1 MAKPE
6 IRSEADAFRAAF
18 HERMHA
24 NNMYGLWELA
34 SQMTPQPQPK
44 MIPHM
49 WPWSTTQSIIEESA
63 RAVPVGD
70 ERRALQLFN
79 PGLGGRWATTNNLIA
94 AVQIL
99 LPGEV
104 ARAHRHT
111 PTAIRFIIEGSGAYT
126 AVDGERVYMAP
137 GDLILTPSWAWHDH
151 GNETKDRV
159 VWMDGL
165 DIPLIA
171 SLEAMFFQ
179 FYSAPQVPASR
190 PPNASRQ
197 LYGHAHITPTWVKE
211 KAQSS
216 PLLLYSWEQT
226 WQALNSLRDHEGSA
240 HDGVLLEYRHPQTG
254 GPVLPT
260 MACMVQLLRPGEHTK
275 AHRHTGSAVYHVVNG
290 AGFTIIDGQRF
301 NWSKGDIFAL
311 PPWALHEHANL
322 RRAPMPCCSRFRICR
337 CSRRSVSITKK
348 NSKRTA
354 GIRKSRRRSRRRDRK
369 TPLDPSLSKR
379 GNDNSSIRH
388 SRML

>member
-111 PTAIRFIIEGSGAYT
+111 PTAIRFIIEGTGAYT

-179 FYSAPQVPASR
+179 FYSAPQVPVSR

-216 PLLLYSWEQT
+216 PLLLYSWEQA
-226 WQALNSLRDHEGSA
+226 WQALNSLARPRGQRARWQFRSSIVTRRPAGRAADDGLHGSA
-240 HDGVLLEYRHPQTG
+240 AATRRAYQSAPPYRQRGLSRRERRRIYDHRRTTFQLEQRRYLRAAALGVARTRESIGERGCRVVLDPGFTG
-254 GPVLPT
+254 VEC
-260 MACMVQLLRPGEHTK
+260 ARALLRRRTQRERRQ
-275 AHRHTGSAVYHVVNG
+275 AGS
-290 AGFTIIDGQRF
+290 D
-301 NWSKGDIFAL
+301 
-311 PPWALHEHANL
+311 
-322 RRAPMPCCSRFRICR
+322 
-337 CSRRSVSITKK
+337 
-348 NSKRTA
+348 
-354 GIRKSRRRSRRRDRK
+354 
-369 TPLDPSLSKR
+369 LDV
-379 GNDNSSIRH
+379 
-388 SRML
+388 

>member
-6 IRSEADAFRAAF
+6 IKSEADAFRQAF
-18 HERMHA
+18 HDRMHA
-24 NNMYGLWELA
+24 NHMYGLWELA
-34 SQMTPQPQPK
+34 SQMTPHPQPK

-49 WPWSTTQSIIEESA
+49 WRWSTTESIIEESA

-111 PTAIRFIIEGSGAYT
+111 PTAIRFIIEGTGAYT

-151 GNETKDRV
+151 GNETKERV

-171 SLEAMFFQ
+171 SIEAMFFQ
-179 FYSAPQVPASR
+179 FYTAEQVAPTR
-190 PPNASRQ
+190 PPNASKQ
-197 LYGHAHITPTWVKE
+197 LFGHPHISPTWVKE
-211 KAQSS
+211 KPKSS
-216 PLLLYSWEQT
+216 PLLLYSWDQT
-226 WQALNSLRDHEGSA
+226 WQALNELRDHEGSPF
-240 HDGVLLEYRHPQTG
+240 DGIALEYRHPQTG
-254 GPVLPT
+254 GPVMPT
-260 MACMVQLLRPGEHTK
+260 MACCAQLLRPGEHTK

-290 AGFTIIDGQRF
+290 EGFTIINGQRF
-301 NWSKGDIFAL
+301 TWKKGDIVAL
-311 PPWALHEHANL
+311 PPWALHEHANSSASADAVL
-322 RRAPMPCCSRFRICR
+322 F
-337 CSRRSVSITKK
+337 SIQ
-348 NSKRTA
+348 
-354 GIRKSRRRSRRRDRK
+354 DL
-369 TPLDPSLSKR
+369 PVLSALGLYYEEELNENGGHQEVTSTFKAA
-379 GNDNSSIRH
+379 
-388 SRML
+388 

>member
-6 IRSEADAFRAAF
+6 IRSEADAFREAF
-18 HERMHA
+18 HQRMHA

-44 MIPHM
+44 MVPHL
-49 WPWSTTQSIIEESA
+49 WPWSTTESIIEESA

-111 PTAIRFIIEGSGAYT
+111 PTAIRFIIEGTGAYT
-126 AVDGERVYMAP
+126 AVDGERVYMSP

-151 GNETKDRV
+151 GNETHERV

-179 FYSAPQVPASR
+179 FYSVPQVPASR
-190 PPNASRQ
+190 PAHASQ
-197 LYGHAHITPTWVKE
+197 QMYGHAHITPTWVKE
-211 KAQSS
+211 KPQAS
-216 PLLLYSWEQT
+216 PLLLYSWTQT
-226 WQALNSLRDHEGSA
+226 SEALNALREHHGSA
-240 HDGVLLEYRHPQTG
+240 QDGVLLEYRHPQTG

-260 MACMVQLLRPGEHTK
+260 MACMIQLLRSGEHTR
-275 AHRHTGSAVYHVVNG
+275 AHRHTGSAVYHVVSG
-290 AGFTIIDGQRF
+290 AGFTVIDGKRF

-311 PPWALHEHANL
+311 PPWALHEHANSSASADAVL
-322 RRAPMPCCSRFRICR
+322 F
-337 CSRRSVSITKK
+337 SIQDVPVLKALGLYYEEEFEENGGHQEVTSTFKP
-348 NSKRTA
+348 A
-354 GIRKSRRRSRRRDRK
+354 
-369 TPLDPSLSKR
+369 
-379 GNDNSSIRH
+379 
-388 SRML
+388 

>member
-34 SQMTPQPQPK
+34 SQMTPHPQPK
-44 MIPHM
+44 MVPHL
-49 WPWSTTQSIIEESA
+49 WPWTTTESIIDESA

-111 PTAIRFIIEGSGAYT
+111 PTAIRFIIEGNGAYT

-171 SLEAMFFQ
+171 SVEAMFFQ
-179 FYSAPQVPASR
+179 LYTAPQVPMSR
-190 PPNASRQ
+190 PANSSVQ
-197 LYGHAHITPTWVKE
+197 LFGHAHITPTWVKE
-211 KAQSS
+211 KPQSS

-226 WQALNSLRDHEGSA
+226 WQALNALRNQEGSPF
-240 HDGVLLEYRHPQTG
+240 DGVALEYRHPQTG

-260 MACMVQLLRPGEHTK
+260 MACLTQLLRPGECTK
-275 AHRHTGSAVYHVVNG
+275 AHRHTGSAVYHVVKG
-290 AGFTIIDGQRF
+290 GGFTIIDGQRF
-301 NWSKGDIFAL
+301 NWQKGDIFAL

-322 RRAPMPCCSRFRICR
+322 SASADAVLF
-337 CSRRSVSITKK
+337 SIQDLPVLNALGLYYEEALKENNGHQEVTSTFK
-348 NSKRTA
+348 A
-354 GIRKSRRRSRRRDRK
+354 A
-369 TPLDPSLSKR
+369 
-379 GNDNSSIRH
+379 
-388 SRML
+388 

>member
-6 IRSEADAFRAAF
+6 KKVPIPDNEAQTKAASIREEF

-24 NNMYGLWELA
+24 AHMYGLWELA
-34 SQMTPQPQPK
+34 SQMTAHPQPK
-44 MIPHM
+44 MIPYM
-49 WPWSTTQSIIEESA
+49 WRWSLLESIIAQSGQ
-63 RAVPVGD
+63 AVPVGD

-111 PTAIRFIIEGSGAYT
+111 PTAIRFIIEGAGAYT

-151 GNETKDRV
+151 GNETDQRV

-179 FYSAPQVPASR
+179 FYSDTQVPSTR
-190 PPNASRQ
+190 PANASKQ
-197 LYGHAHITPTWVKE
+197 LHGHTHLSPTWIKE
-211 KAQSS
+211 KTRSS
-216 PLLLYSWEQT
+216 PLLLYSWDRTRE
-226 WQALNSLRDHEGSA
+226 ALNALRDHEGSA
-240 HDGVLLEYRHPQTG
+240 FDGVALEYRHPLTG
-254 GPVLPT
+254 GPVMPT
-260 MACMVQLLRPGEHTK
+260 MSCCVQLLRPSEHTK
-275 AHRHTGSAVYHVVNG
+275 AHRHTGSVVYHVFHGEGMTV
-290 AGFTIIDGQRF
+290 IDGQRF
-301 NWSKGDIFAL
+301 TWTKGDIIAL
-311 PPWALHEHANL
+311 PPWALHEHANASTSEDAVL
-322 RRAPMPCCSRFRICR
+322 F
-337 CSRRSVSITKK
+337 SIQ
-348 NSKRTA
+348 
-354 GIRKSRRRSRRRDRK
+354 D
-369 TPLDPSLSKR
+369 TPVLQALGLYYEETLT
-379 GNDNSSIRH
+379 GNDGHQQVTSNFAAA
-388 SRML
+388 

>member
-1 MAKPE
+1 MDTVFGFGAGDGEDSMAKPE
-6 IRSEADAFRAAF
+6 MKSEADAFRAAF

-34 SQMTPQPQPK
+34 SQMTAHPEPK

-49 WPWSTTQSIIEESA
+49 WPWSVTEAIIAESA

-111 PTAIRFIIEGSGAYT
+111 PTAIRFIIEGNGAYT

-137 GDLILTPSWAWHDH
+137 GDLILTPSWSWHDH
-151 GNETKDRV
+151 GNETQERV

-179 FYSAPQVPASR
+179 FYSAQQVPATR
-190 PPNASRQ
+190 PANVSKQ
-197 LYGHAHITPTWVKE
+197 LHGHAHISPTWVKE
-211 KAQSS
+211 KSMAS
-216 PLLLYSWEQT
+216 PLLLYSGRNFGRRS
-226 WQALNSLRDHEGSA
+226 ALRDHEGSPF
-240 HDGVLLEYRHPQTG
+240 DGVLLEYRHPADRWSG
-254 GPVLPT
+254 VADDDLHGPT
-260 MACMVQLLRPGEHTK
+260 A
-275 AHRHTGSAVYHVVNG
+275 AA
-290 AGFTIIDGQRF
+290 
-301 NWSKGDIFAL
+301 
-311 PPWALHEHANL
+311 
-322 RRAPMPCCSRFRICR
+322 RRAHQGAPPYRQRRLLCR
-337 CSRRSVSITKK
+337 QRRG
-348 NSKRTA
+348 RDDH
-354 GIRKSRRRSRRRDRK
+354 RRAAIQMEQGRYRC
-369 TPLDPSLSKR
+369 LAAL
-379 GNDNSSIRH
+379 GAA
-388 SRML
+388 

>member
-6 IRSEADAFRAAF
+6 IKSEADAFRQAF

-24 NNMYGLWELA
+24 NHMYGLWELA
-34 SQMTPQPQPK
+34 SQMTPHPQPK

-49 WPWSTTQSIIEESA
+49 WRWSTTESIIEESA

-111 PTAIRFIIEGSGAYT
+111 PTAIRFIIEGTGAYT
-126 AVDGERVYMAP
+126 AVDGERVYMGP

-151 GNETKDRV
+151 GNETKERV

-171 SLEAMFFQ
+171 SVEAMFFQ
-179 FYSAPQVPASR
+179 FYTAEQVAATR
-190 PPNASRQ
+190 PPNASKQ
-197 LYGHAHITPTWVKE
+197 LFGHAHISPTWVKE
-211 KAQSS
+211 KPKSS
-216 PLLLYSWEQT
+216 PLLLYSWDQT
-226 WQALNSLRDHEGSA
+226 WQALNELRDHEGSPF
-240 HDGVLLEYRHPQTG
+240 DGIALEYRHSQTG
-254 GPVLPT
+254 GPVMPT
-260 MACMVQLLRPGEHTK
+260 MACCAQLLRPGEHTK

-290 AGFTIIDGQRF
+290 EGFTIINGQRF
-301 NWSKGDIFAL
+301 TWHKGDIVAL
-311 PPWALHEHANL
+311 PPWALHEHANSSASADAVL
-322 RRAPMPCCSRFRICR
+322 F
-337 CSRRSVSITKK
+337 SIQ
-348 NSKRTA
+348 
-354 GIRKSRRRSRRRDRK
+354 DL
-369 TPLDPSLSKR
+369 PVLSALGLYYEEELKEN
-379 GNDNSSIRH
+379 GGHQEVTSTFKAT
-388 SRML
+388 